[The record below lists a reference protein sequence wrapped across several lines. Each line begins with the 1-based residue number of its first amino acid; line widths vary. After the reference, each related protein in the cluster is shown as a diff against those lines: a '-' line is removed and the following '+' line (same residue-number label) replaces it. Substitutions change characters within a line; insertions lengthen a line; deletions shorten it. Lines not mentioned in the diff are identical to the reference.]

1 MAIRYAKNP
10 AELVIQNP
18 TRRTMKRKR
27 KSNGQFAKG
36 KSGGRKNPSK
46 RSTRSRKRRT
56 RKNPDVGFVVPALLT
71 AAGLVGVRFM
81 NQGISKYGG
90 KLPENVQKW
99 GSAGLPVVASI
110 PLLASGRSDAIKSAG
125 LGLLLGGLNNTA
137 DIILKKQLDGS
148 GVPGLSD
155 GPVYLGD
162 GGMSVQNGVLYSG
175 NKPVAQITS
184 GPMTPQAN
192 NPDPYLGD
200 SWESGE
206 AWEA

>member
-36 KSGGRKNPSK
+36 STGRKK
-46 RSTRSRKRRT
+46 STRRSSKRRT
-56 RKNPDVGFVVPALLT
+56 RRNPDVGFVVPALLT

-81 NQGISKYGG
+81 NQGISKFGSH
-90 KLPENVQKW
+90 LPENVQKW
-99 GSAGLPVVASI
+99 GSVGLPVVASL
-110 PLLASGRSDAIKSAG
+110 PLLASQRSDAIKSAG

-137 DIILKKQLDGS
+137 DILLKKQLDGS

-184 GPMTPQAN
+184 GPSVPQAN
-192 NPDPYLGD
+192 NPDSYLGD